1 MLQGIEG
8 VVYRFGYAVAL
19 LLQRYPDYAT
29 GIVHFRSLV
38 VGLPHPLIASEPWRL
53 AKPARNANF
62 SLEVKR
68 NAATASAP
76 DMRSLV
82 ALAH

>member
-8 VVYRFGYAVAL
+8 IVYRLGHTVAL
-19 LLQRYPDYAT
+19 LSQRYTGYAA

-53 AKPARNANF
+53 AKPALDTNF